1 MDIHWL
7 QISFQ
12 GRFWFDFCPFSQF
25 PTSYP
30 IPVKDL
36 LELGFCLLIHA
47 LSRLLSSIN
56 YQRRWKRMTLLWCD
70 DCLPSILVDTD
81 VAQGFFAREG
91 KVGPCVHQFGA
102 QIASP
107 GRWPFLL
114 WKTDPAA
121 RSSFEVTVET
131 ALAFPVWRNL
141 PITTVASVTLQG

>member
-1 MDIHWL
+1 MVWQFGSLGCCMGDRNLKLGLPSHHAAA
-7 QISFQ
+7 SFPH
-12 GRFWFDFCPFSQF
+12 RHRYFWCRLKCLLCFWVGVCF

-56 YQRRWKRMTLLWCD
+56 CQKKMEANDSTLERWLLTI
-70 DCLPSILVDTD
+70 SILVDTD
-81 VAQGFFAREG
+81 VAQVFFAREG
-91 KVGPCVHQFGA
+91 KVEPCVHQFGA

-114 WKTDPAA
+114 WEN
-121 RSSFEVTVET
+121 RSGCS
-131 ALAFPVWRNL
+131 
-141 PITTVASVTLQG
+141 

>member
-1 MDIHWL
+1 MGDQNLKLGLPSHHAAA
-7 QISFQ
+7 SFPH
-12 GRFWFDFCPFSQF
+12 RHRYFWCRPECLLGVWF

-121 RSSFEVTVET
+121 RSSFEVNT
-131 ALAFPVWRNL
+131 LIQL
-141 PITTVASVTLQG
+141 LSV